1 MDIITHGIE
10 VVEEIGKGRLNHVRL
25 AVVLVRKRVHQ
36 HLDALF
42 FQVNI
47 NICTRHYRVAIIMD
61 YAWLTA
67 GDMKFLAAERLDFRV
82 LVQRLVDLVDT
93 HLRRIE
99 YIQRFPA
106 EAIHQS

>member
-1 MDIITHGIE
+1 MSCDSLLTNHYLKVQLLLNQLADGFYSFALALDVFMDIIAHGIE

-47 NICTRHYRVAIIMD
+47 NLCTRHYRVTIIMD

-67 GDMKFLAAERLDFRV
+67 GDMKFLAAE
-82 LVQRLVDLVDT
+82 
-93 HLRRIE
+93 
-99 YIQRFPA
+99 
-106 EAIHQS
+106 